1 MLVFSIYSHLFLA
14 WESLTWIEMIIICLT
29 HMNIYPNKL
38 NVNILFIKIQL
49 FVIHILN
56 YEFITEEIFHEVII
70 FKIHYKFYFVKKS
83 FVVVWQD
90 IVAISVNGK
99 PVFDRLTAILI
110 TWRANDWQIKPK
122 VP

>member
-1 MLVFSIYSHLFLA
+1 
-14 WESLTWIEMIIICLT
+14 
-29 HMNIYPNKL
+29 MNIYPNKL
-38 NVNILFIKIQL
+38 NVSIPFIKIQL

-56 YEFITEEIFHEVII
+56 YEFFTEEIFHEVII
-70 FKIHYKFYFVKKS
+70 FKIQYKFYFVKKS

-110 TWRANDWQIKPK
+110 TWRAND
-122 VP
+122 